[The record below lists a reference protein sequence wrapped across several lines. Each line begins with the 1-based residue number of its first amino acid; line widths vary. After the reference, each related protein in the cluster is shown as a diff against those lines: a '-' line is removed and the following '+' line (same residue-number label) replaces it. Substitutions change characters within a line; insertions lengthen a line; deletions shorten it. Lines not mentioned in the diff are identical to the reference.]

1 VPHKLLLADDSVT
14 IQKVIEL
21 TFADEDIEVLAV
33 NNGRQAIEMIPH
45 EKPNIVLADV
55 GMPERDGYEVA
66 AFIKG
71 RPDLS
76 HIPVLLL
83 TGAFEPIDEGRAK
96 AAGCDGVL
104 VKPFEPQMV
113 INRVKDL
120 IAGKRSVHGGA
131 VEPRP
136 SPHVA
141 GPLAPAVPADEYF
154 NRLDSVFPS
163 KEPAAAVPAKPV
175 EGTTAPPASVFSASP
190 PAPALPAS
198 APAPAF
204 AEAPA
209 GKSSASAPA
218 LPASA
223 PAPRAS
229 APAPRASAPAPR
241 ASAPAL
247 PASAPAPPASAPPSL
262 AEAFAALLA
271 AEQGKV
277 PPPLPLNDAALRDD
291 VVEEVTRR
299 VVERMT
305 DKAARDVALDVAER
319 VVREEIERIK
329 SQAR

>member
-21 TFADEDIEVLAV
+21 TFADEDIQVVAV
-33 NNGRQAIEMIPH
+33 TNGRQAIEMIPH

-71 RPDLS
+71 RPDLA

-83 TGAFEPIDEGRAK
+83 TGAFEPIDEGRAR

-120 IAGKRSVHGGA
+120 IAGKRSAHGGA

-163 KEPAAAVPAKPV
+163 REPAPAEPPRPVPVTTPPPVTAPAAAI
-175 EGTTAPPASVFSASP
+175 
-190 PAPALPAS
+190 
-198 APAPAF
+198 

-209 GKSSASAPA
+209 GKPRE
-218 LPASA
+218 SA
-223 PAPRAS
+223 PAPQSS
-229 APAPRASAPAPR
+229 APAR
-241 ASAPAL
+241 
-247 PASAPAPPASAPPSL
+247 PASAPPTL

-271 AEQGKV
+271 AEQGRV
-277 PPPLPLNDAALRDD
+277 QPPPTVNESALRDD

-305 DKAARDVALDVAER
+305 DQVARDVALGVAER

>member
-21 TFADEDIEVLAV
+21 TFADEDIQVVAV

-71 RPDLS
+71 RPDLA

-83 TGAFEPIDEGRAK
+83 TGAFEPIDEGRAR

-120 IAGKRSVHGGA
+120 IAGKRSAHGGA
-131 VEPRP
+131 IEPRP

-163 KEPAAAVPAKPV
+163 REPAPAEAPRPVPV
-175 EGTTAPPASVFSASP
+175 TTPPPAPVSAPVIAEAPAGKPQASAP
-190 PAPALPAS
+190 APRESRPAPHASAPALPAS

-209 GKSSASAPA
+209 GKPQ
-218 LPASA
+218 
-223 PAPRAS
+223 
-229 APAPRASAPAPR
+229 
-241 ASAPAL
+241 
-247 PASAPAPPASAPPSL
+247 ASAPPTL

-271 AEQGKV
+271 AEQGRV
-277 PPPLPLNDAALRDD
+277 QPPPPVNESALRDD

-305 DKAARDVALDVAER
+305 DKVARDVALDVAER

>member
-1 VPHKLLLADDSVT
+1 MPHKLLLADDSVT

-21 TFADEDIEVLAV
+21 TFADEDIQVVAV

-71 RPDLS
+71 RPDLA

-83 TGAFEPIDEGRAK
+83 TGAFEPIDEGRAR

-120 IAGKRSVHGGA
+120 IAGKRSAHGGA
-131 VEPRP
+131 IEPRP

-163 KEPAAAVPAKPV
+163 KEPAPAESPRPVPV
-175 EGTTAPPASVFSASP
+175 TTPPTV
-190 PAPALPAS
+190 PAPAIAEAPAGKPHAPAPAPQAS
-198 APAPAF
+198 VPAPAF

-209 GKSSASAPA
+209 G
-218 LPASA
+218 
-223 PAPRAS
+223 R
-229 APAPRASAPAPR
+229 
-241 ASAPAL
+241 
-247 PASAPAPPASAPPSL
+247 PPASAPPTL

-271 AEQGKV
+271 AEQGRV
-277 PPPLPLNDAALRDD
+277 QPPPPVNESALRDD

-305 DKAARDVALDVAER
+305 EKVARDVALDVAER

>member
-1 VPHKLLLADDSVT
+1 MPHKLLLADDSVT

-21 TFADEDIEVLAV
+21 TFADEDIQVVAV

-71 RPDLS
+71 RPDLA

-83 TGAFEPIDEGRAK
+83 TGAFEPIDEGRAR

-120 IAGKRSVHGGA
+120 IAGKRSAHGGA
-131 VEPRP
+131 IEPRP

-163 KEPAAAVPAKPV
+163 KEPVPAEPPKAIQVTPPPPV
-175 EGTTAPPASVFSASP
+175 SVPSVSP
-190 PAPALPAS
+190 PAPAPRASAPAPQAS

-209 GKSSASAPA
+209 GRPH
-218 LPASA
+218 
-223 PAPRAS
+223 
-229 APAPRASAPAPR
+229 
-241 ASAPAL
+241 
-247 PASAPAPPASAPPSL
+247 ASAPPTL

-271 AEQGKV
+271 AEQGRV
-277 PPPLPLNDAALRDD
+277 QPPPPPNESALRDD

-305 DKAARDVALDVAER
+305 DKVARDVALDVAER

-329 SQAR
+329 AQAR

>member
-1 VPHKLLLADDSVT
+1 MPHKLLLADDSVT

-21 TFADEDIEVLAV
+21 TFADEDIEVVAA

-45 EKPNIVLADV
+45 EKPHIVLADV
-55 GMPERDGYEVA
+55 GMPERDGYDVA
-66 AFIKG
+66 AFVKG
-71 RPDLS
+71 RPDLA

-83 TGAFEPIDEGRAK
+83 TGAFEPIDEGRAN

-120 IAGKRSVHGGA
+120 IAGKRPAPGGA
-131 VEPRP
+131 IESRP
-136 SPHVA
+136 SLHVA
-141 GPLAPAVPADEYF
+141 GPPTAAVPADEYF

-163 KEPAAAVPAKPV
+163 KESAPAESPSPAQV
-175 EGTTAPPASVFSASP
+175 RPPASVSIPSAAPQAP
-190 PAPALPAS
+190 PSSVPAV
-198 APAPAF
+198 AF
-204 AEAPA
+204 AEASA
-209 GKSSASAPA
+209 GK
-218 LPASA
+218 
-223 PAPRAS
+223 
-229 APAPRASAPAPR
+229 
-241 ASAPAL
+241 
-247 PASAPAPPASAPPSL
+247 PPASAAPTL

-271 AEQGKV
+271 AEQGKLPP
-277 PPPLPLNDAALRDD
+277 PPPLNETALRND

-305 DKAARDVALDVAER
+305 DAVARDVALEVAER

>member
-1 VPHKLLLADDSVT
+1 MPHKLLLADDSVT

-21 TFADEDIEVLAV
+21 TFADEDIEVVAV

-55 GMPERDGYEVA
+55 GMPERDGYDVA

-71 RPDLS
+71 RSDLA

-83 TGAFEPIDEGRAK
+83 TGAFEPIDEGRAS

-120 IAGKRSVHGGA
+120 IAGRRPARGGA
-131 VEPRP
+131 VEPQRA
-136 SPHVA
+136 PHA
-141 GPLAPAVPADEYF
+141 EGPLAPAVPADEYF
-154 NRLDSVFPS
+154 DRLDSVFPS
-163 KEPAAAVPAKPV
+163 RDAAPAESSKPPQA
-175 EGTTAPPASVFSASP
+175 TTPPPVSISSAST
-190 PAPALPAS
+190 PAPAPAFTEAPGNSRAS
-198 APAPAF
+198 AAAPAF

-209 GKSSASAPA
+209 GK
-218 LPASA
+218 
-223 PAPRAS
+223 PRAS
-229 APAPRASAPAPR
+229 APPT
-241 ASAPAL
+241 
-247 PASAPAPPASAPPSL
+247 L

-277 PPPLPLNDAALRDD
+277 PPPAPVNETALRDD

-305 DKAARDVALDVAER
+305 DRVARDVALDVAER

-329 SQAR
+329 SQVR

>member
-1 VPHKLLLADDSVT
+1 MPHKLLLADDSVT

-21 TFADEDIEVLAV
+21 TFADEDIEVVAV

-71 RPDLS
+71 RPDLA

-83 TGAFEPIDEGRAK
+83 TGAFEPVDEGRAR

-120 IAGKRSVHGGA
+120 IAGKRAAPGGA

-136 SPHVA
+136 SPHVP

-154 NRLDSVFPS
+154 NRLDSVFPG
-163 KEPAAAVPAKPV
+163 KEPAPAEPPKPV
-175 EGTTAPPASVFSASP
+175 HVTEAPPVSVSQAPPASAPAVAEAPADKPRAST
-190 PAPALPAS
+190 PALPAAASAPRASAPAPQAS

-209 GKSSASAPA
+209 GR
-218 LPASA
+218 
-223 PAPRAS
+223 PRAS
-229 APAPRASAPAPR
+229 APPT
-241 ASAPAL
+241 
-247 PASAPAPPASAPPSL
+247 L
-262 AEAFAALLA
+262 AGAFAALLA

-277 PPPLPLNDAALRDD
+277 PPPPPVNEAALRAD

-305 DKAARDVALDVAER
+305 DKVARDVALEVAER

>member
-1 VPHKLLLADDSVT
+1 MPHKLLLADDSVT

-21 TFADEDIEVLAV
+21 TFADEDIEVVAV

-45 EKPNIVLADV
+45 EKPHIVLADV

-71 RPDLS
+71 RPDLA

-83 TGAFEPIDEGRAK
+83 TGAFEPIDEGRAR

-120 IAGKRSVHGGA
+120 IAGKRSAQGGA
-131 VEPRP
+131 IEPRP
-136 SPHVA
+136 LPHVA
-141 GPLAPAVPADEYF
+141 GPLAPSVPADEYF
-154 NRLDSVFPS
+154 NRLDSVFPGT
-163 KEPAAAVPAKPV
+163 EPALNEPPKPV
-175 EGTTAPPASVFSASP
+175 QVTTPPPVSVPSANP
-190 PAPALPAS
+190 PAPAP
-198 APAPAF
+198 P
-204 AEAPA
+204 
-209 GKSSASAPA
+209 ASAPA
-218 LPASA
+218 LPASV
-223 PAPRAS
+223 PAPPAS
-229 APAPRASAPAPR
+229 VPAPPASVPAP
-241 ASAPAL
+241 
-247 PASAPAPPASAPPSL
+247 PASVPAPPASAPPTL

-277 PPPLPLNDAALRDD
+277 SPPPPANEAALRDD